1 MILINGEKFV
11 DFGWISEV
19 IPVFPPRIIS
29 SKGSVRKAPI
39 SFVFFVLLSPVD
51 PRAKC
56 CLPHPSPIIA
66 QAIANACTQYYS
78 RNTDYYNEPAHS
90 IDTHHTCRF
99 PGGQTPRSQFD
110 TFQTHWL

>member
-39 SFVFFVLLSPVD
+39 SFVFVLFYCRLSTRV
-51 PRAKC
+51 RNVAYHIHHRSSHKQ
-56 CLPHPSPIIA
+56 LQTRVHNIIA
-66 QAIANACTQYYS
+66 EIRITITNQLTV
-78 RNTDYYNEPAHS
+78 
-90 IDTHHTCRF
+90 
-99 PGGQTPRSQFD
+99 
-110 TFQTHWL
+110 